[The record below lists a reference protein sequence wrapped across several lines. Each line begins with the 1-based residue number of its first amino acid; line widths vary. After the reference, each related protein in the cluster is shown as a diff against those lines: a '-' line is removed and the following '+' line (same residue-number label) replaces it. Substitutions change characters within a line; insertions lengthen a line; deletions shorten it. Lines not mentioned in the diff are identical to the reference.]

1 MRHAKLVHKMN
12 VFTYILP
19 PPPPPPRSILNNL
32 KQRHSTHEKMCNI
45 WTQRLQGHNERY
57 YCCKIVC
64 FAHHLKVLS

>member
-1 MRHAKLVHKMN
+1 MLDTDRKGRQSRASRKIVQKMH
-12 VFTYILP
+12 VFTYIL

-57 YCCKIVC
+57 Y
-64 FAHHLKVLS
+64 